1 MLKVR
6 RSPSKKKLLLFTSMK
21 AIKIMNNAFISS
33 QKLFSFLRYSHL
45 CPIIFGY
52 IGKRNPIQSVN

>member
-6 RSPSKKKLLLFTSMK
+6 LSPSKKSCFLSTSMK
-21 AIKIMNNAFISS
+21 AIKMMNNAFISS